1 MSNCCANSASVL
13 SPFTAAK
20 ATLALKA
27 GVWFRRGRLDMV
39 LLLIRGDLRRCQAE
53 IPLIPLFRFAEP
65 ALSSVFLCR
74 QDLKNRRCDSVETG
88 AKSIMRLSSQRYCY
102 YAWTYTKW
110 QSARNSNLQIMVI
123 NDHSMHKPS

>member
-1 MSNCCANSASVL
+1 W

-20 ATLALKA
+20 ATLALKV

-65 ALSSVFLCR
+65 AFPF
-74 QDLKNRRCDSVETG
+74 
-88 AKSIMRLSSQRYCY
+88 
-102 YAWTYTKW
+102 
-110 QSARNSNLQIMVI
+110 RN
-123 NDHSMHKPS
+123 